1 MVRKTEPIEVKNARG
16 GEGSVVFYHV
26 LQEKELLGH
35 GSMYAKVVV
44 NPHSSIGW
52 HQHVTN
58 TEPYYILKGVGTF
71 VDNDGTKTDVYP
83 GDVCTIEVGQWHS
96 MENNTDEDMEMIA
109 FVMNVGLKF

>member
-35 GSMYAKVVV
+35 GCMYAKVVI

-52 HQHVTN
+52 HQHATN
-58 TEPYYILKGVGTF
+58 TEPYFILSGKGVF
-71 VDNDGTKTDVYP
+71 VDNDKSRTEVVP
-83 GDVCTIEVGQWHS
+83 GDVCLIEVGQWHS
-96 MENNTDEDMEMIA
+96 LENPYDEPLEIMALVYNDRQ
-109 FVMNVGLKF
+109 